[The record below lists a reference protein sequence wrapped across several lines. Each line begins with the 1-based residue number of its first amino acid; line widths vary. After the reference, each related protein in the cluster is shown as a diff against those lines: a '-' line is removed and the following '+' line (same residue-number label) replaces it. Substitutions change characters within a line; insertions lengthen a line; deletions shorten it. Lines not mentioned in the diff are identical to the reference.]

1 MVSILPSERTPFDV
15 IGKDVGRALQSVLP
29 GAVQQGFQRGQGLS
43 AIDQLQEALGAAGG
57 DINKIL
63 PALAKAYT
71 MNPNLE
77 RSGLGQQYLQQ
88 ARANTSVNPVTSA
101 IGGIGQA
108 PGMAVN
114 AAQQSGQGTQHPQQT
129 QQQSPISQGPP
140 AQPGQGIFLSNFIPQ
155 DIGELISPEQKAK
168 MISDVAQKGGDINLT
183 RQLIDDYNQGKIGVN
198 DLANSNVEKQ
208 AANVQRQLGFENQ
221 IKERI
226 DKQLPKETSEAE
238 KNIYY
243 NMVRRALEG
252 TSSFTDAWQK
262 VAGDIDNFRKLN
274 ESYVNR
280 IPDSDFRGVS
290 DSAQKKLRE
299 SANPILEQDP
309 LAYNVLEAAYT
320 KKGHSP
326 ITPAKILKPLSQPI
340 KAAISKAGDY
350 REMIF
355 PMDFSTSEFPER
367 AMQRNIDMAQEG
379 QQKDIPKV
387 ASSLRSNWDDDISLL
402 NIYADLKSKGWLL
415 SNITSIFDD
424 IQDKFSPRQQAE
436 RAMLNQDLRVP
447 TKYLG
452 IPWGE

>member
-1 MVSILPSERTPFDV
+1 MVSILPNERSPFEM
-15 IGKDVGRALQSVLP
+15 IGKDVGKALQGVLP
-29 GAVQQGFQRGQGLS
+29 GAVQQGYARGQGLG

-88 ARANTSVNPVTSA
+88 ARAGNAVNPVNAA
-101 IGGIGQA
+101 IQGGMQT
-108 PGMAVN
+108 PGLAVN
-114 AAQQSGQGTQHPQQT
+114 AAQQVGQGAQQPQHP
-129 QQQSPISQGPP
+129 SSISQGQPS
-140 AQPGQGIFLSNFIPQ
+140 QPGQGIFLSNFIPQ
-155 DIGELISPEQKAK
+155 NIGELISPEQKAK
-168 MISDVAQKGGDINLT
+168 MISNVAANGGDINLT

-226 DKQLPKETSEAE
+226 DKQLPQGTPEAE

-243 NMVRRALEG
+243 NMVHKALEG

-274 ESYVNR
+274 EAYVSR
-280 IPDSDFRGVS
+280 IPDSDFRGVP
-290 DSAQKKLRE
+290 DAAQKKLRE
-299 SANPILEQDP
+299 SANPILKQDP

-320 KKGHSP
+320 QKGHSP

-387 ASSLRSNWDDDISLL
+387 ASSLRSNWDENTSLL